1 MEEESVRS
9 CYEGWAKLGCVRLCR
24 RSQIS
29 WFRFV
34 FRPPH
39 IVIRSQLVAL
49 FLPKGSCGAGAAVG
63 GTALEVRCRRPSR
76 AFVGYSLL
84 QGVAG
89 PHLVPLDTSTNRTF
103 LCLCAGGKAAP
114 LTELRIL
121 SFHSASI
128 IALVIPPAEMSVCRN
143 RAPVRPVGVIT
154 PWALSSLPGPGRAY
168 EKVSQ

>member
-1 MEEESVRS
+1 M
-9 CYEGWAKLGCVRLCR
+9 
-24 RSQIS
+24 
-29 WFRFV
+29 
-34 FRPPH
+34 
-39 IVIRSQLVAL
+39 AL

-76 AFVGYSLL
+76 AFIGYSLL

-89 PHLVPLDTSTNRTF
+89 PPLGAVGGLGFRRQIFTRLTSSRHRTLLRIARFCACVPVERQLR
-103 LCLCAGGKAAP
+103 

>member
-1 MEEESVRS
+1 MPQTI
-9 CYEGWAKLGCVRLCR
+9 EGFHWLLAAAGSGGPPTWCRWWAWVPTTDFY
-24 RSQIS
+24 QTD
-29 WFRFV
+29 
-34 FRPPH
+34 
-39 IVIRSQLVAL
+39 
-49 FLPKGSCGAGAAVG
+49 FLW
-63 GTALEVRCRRPSR
+63 T
-76 AFVGYSLL
+76 
-84 QGVAG
+84 Q
-89 PHLVPLDTSTNRTF
+89 DTSTNRTF